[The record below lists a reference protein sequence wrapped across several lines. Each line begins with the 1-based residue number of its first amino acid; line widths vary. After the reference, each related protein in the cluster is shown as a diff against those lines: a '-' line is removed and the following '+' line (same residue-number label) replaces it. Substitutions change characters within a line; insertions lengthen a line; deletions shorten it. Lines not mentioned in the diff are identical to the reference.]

1 MDLGIRGKV
10 ALVCAASKG
19 LGRATAHALAAEGCK
34 VAICG
39 RDKATLEATAR
50 ELSELTGGHVMAIP
64 ADVSQPEQVEA
75 LLTMVALELGPID
88 ILVHNAGGPPPGGLD
103 AVDEAQWAAGIELG
117 LMSLIRMV
125 KVVSPGMIERK
136 WGRIVS
142 IASTTVQQPKE
153 DLLVS
158 STVRAGVAA
167 FLKALSGRLAKDNVT
182 VHTVC
187 PGPTRTNRM
196 IDLAGRIAGQ
206 KGITPEEA
214 EAGLTADV
222 PMGRMGRPEEVGDFV
237 AMLCSDRLGFS
248 TGLTVAVDG
257 GQVKAL
263 I

>member
-19 LGRATAHALAAEGCK
+19 IGRASAHALAAEGAK

-39 RDKATLEATAR
+39 RDEATLKATAAELAQATGA
-50 ELSELTGGHVMAIP
+50 TVVAIA
-64 ADVSQPEQVEA
+64 ADVGKAEDVDRLLAEVRSQ
-75 LLTMVALELGPID
+75 LGEID

-103 AVDEAQWAAGIELG
+103 AVDEAQWQAGLELG

-125 KVVSPGMIERK
+125 KAVAPGMQERR

-158 STVRAGVAA
+158 STVRAGVAG
-167 FLKALSGRLAKDNVT
+167 FLKAISHRLSKDGVN

-187 PGPTRTNRM
+187 PGPTRTGRM

-206 KGITPEEA
+206 KGITPAEA

>member
-1 MDLGIRGKV
+1 MDLGIKDKV

-19 LGRATAHALAAEGCK
+19 IGRATAQALAAEGAK

-39 RDKATLEATAR
+39 RDVATLEATAT
-50 ELSELTGGHVMAIP
+50 ELAAATGATVVAIQ
-64 ADVSQPEQVEA
+64 ADMSKPDSVAALIAQVE
-75 LLTMVALELGPID
+75 VKLGPID

-103 AVDEAQWAAGIELG
+103 AVDEAQWQAGLETG

-125 KVVSPGMIERK
+125 KAVSPGMQARK
-136 WGRIVS
+136 WGRIVT

-167 FLKALSGRLAKDNVT
+167 FLKALSGRLSKDNVT

-187 PGPTRTNRM
+187 PGPTRTGRM
-196 IDLAGRIAGQ
+196 IDLAGRIATQ

>member
-1 MDLGIRGKV
+1 MDLGLKNRV
-10 ALVCAASKG
+10 ALVCAASRG
-19 LGRATAHALAAEGCK
+19 IGRAVAHALAAEGCQ

-39 RDKATLEATAR
+39 RDQAALEKTAHELAQATGATV
-50 ELSELTGGHVMAIP
+50 LPIV
-64 ADVSQPEQVEA
+64 ADVALIPDVDRLLGEVEA
-75 LLTMVALELGPID
+75 RLGPID
-88 ILVHNAGGPPPGGLD
+88 ILVHNVGGPPAGGLM
-103 AVDEAQWAAGIELG
+103 AVNDDQWRAGIDSM
-117 LMSLIRMV
+117 LMSLIHMARA
-125 KVVSPGMIERK
+125 VVPGMKDRQ

-153 DLLVS
+153 DLLIS

-167 FLKALSGRLAKDNVT
+167 FLKAIAAGLSKDNVL

-196 IDLAGRIAGQ
+196 IDLAGTIAKN

-222 PMGRMGRPEEVGDFV
+222 PMGRMGSPEEVGDFV
-237 AMLCSDRLGFS
+237 ACLVSDRLTFT